1 MFGYLFLS
9 FPHINNVDQNSTLL
23 FSSVYCQ
30 IDIFPSKKKKKKDT
44 EEKMMETDLFYF
56 EKYRKITVT
65 KVEIV
70 VEKRK
75 KHRATK
81 RLCSHITT
89 KTKCNKRPT
98 IHKRGNTQNYINV
111 NLLIYSLHCNGLVL
125 LNSACYSLLYR

>member
-1 MFGYLFLS
+1 
-9 FPHINNVDQNSTLL
+9 
-23 FSSVYCQ
+23 
-30 IDIFPSKKKKKKDT
+30 
-44 EEKMMETDLFYF
+44 METDLFYF